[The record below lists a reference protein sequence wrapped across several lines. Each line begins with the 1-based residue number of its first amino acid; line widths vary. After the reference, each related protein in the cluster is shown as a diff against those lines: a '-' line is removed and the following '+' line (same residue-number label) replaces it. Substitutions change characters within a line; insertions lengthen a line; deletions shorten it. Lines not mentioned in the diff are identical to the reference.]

1 MLTLAL
7 IAAMFGIG
15 TFTVRSA
22 RERGRSGPLWA
33 ALSIAA
39 MLAGL
44 VTEGMVLVH
53 LSGDGTFVFSSLVT
67 LVVPLACMAALLGLL
82 FLLPEKIPQVAGAR
96 WPMHRLASRDQA
108 AAEIELA
115 FDGLALHVGDVT
127 LQPADIRELVADGE
141 CLRIAWAGAGQ
152 ATLMPAGKELRSARE
167 RMKRSQALERQ
178 LNALLRRN
186 AAA

>member
-1 MLTLAL
+1 VLSLAL

-15 TFTVRSA
+15 AFTVKSA

-39 MLAGL
+39 IFVGVFGEVMMLARFADL
-44 VTEGMVLVH
+44 
-53 LSGDGTFVFSSLVT
+53 FSSL
-67 LVVPLACMAALLGLL
+67 LMQVVPLACMAALLGLL
-82 FLLPEKIPQVAGAR
+82 FLLPEKIPEVAGAR
-96 WPMHRLASRDQA
+96 WTMHRLTSRDQA

-127 LQPADIRELVADGE
+127 LEPSDIRELVADGE
-141 CLRIAWAGAGQ
+141 CLRIGWAGGGQ
-152 ATLMPAGKELRSARE
+152 ATLMPADKKLRGARE

-186 AAA
+186 VAA